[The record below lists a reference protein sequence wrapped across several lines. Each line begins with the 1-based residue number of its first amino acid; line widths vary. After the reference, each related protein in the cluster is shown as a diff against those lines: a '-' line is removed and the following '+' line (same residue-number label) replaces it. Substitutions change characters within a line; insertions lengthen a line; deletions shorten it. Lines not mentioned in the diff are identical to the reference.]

1 MHTWCLDALIELE
14 EDADLLQG
22 SATDHVKP
30 FAEPE
35 PASTSTAYH
44 RLKDQS
50 WSQGLAVLFSS
61 QPHRVHDY
69 TI

>member
-50 WSQGLAVLFSS
+50 
-61 QPHRVHDY
+61 
-69 TI
+69 